1 MRLKLKPAGITRKIA
16 LATALLGVLSGLFL
30 GLYTLLAE
38 HSLRIGAARLNAD
51 RIIRATLPQI
61 AGAYW
66 EVDVPAVRAILNGL
80 LEDPVILSARIDDPL
95 LTDAQRDSS
104 GLIDLSVSRQPP
116 PAPPW
121 LGILFQPGSQAEELS
136 YVLSNPRDGSEI
148 GRLAL
153 ELDFRPVQEDMVA
166 RSYVVL
172 GSSILQ
178 TLLVTAVIFLIVQLI
193 VIRPL
198 ARLQAA
204 ALRVRD
210 GYSFRLKGRDQ
221 RMFDVSRQDEI
232 SRLARA
238 FRRTVTE
245 LEVSRDNLQELVEER
260 TRELLVARNE
270 AVEASQAKSIF
281 LANMSHELRTP
292 LNAIIGLS
300 GILLRE
306 GQGNTG
312 TRNLTDLRAAAA
324 QLSENIDSILDLSKI
339 EAGELVLEQVWFRL
353 DDLLDDVLIQT
364 RALMA
369 GKPVRLTWDYAP
381 DLPEEVC
388 ADSLRLRQIMVN
400 FASNAVKFTKEGEIR
415 LLAAY
420 HDGAL
425 RLGVRDTGIGIS
437 PDQIEG
443 IFKAFGQADSSTTR
457 QYGGTGLG
465 LSIAQRLADKMHG
478 KLLVD
483 SEPGRGAEFAILL
496 HLPTRSGLRQSETA
510 DLIKVEGTE
519 GPVRQLQVMANRAA
533 AFIAGPIPPVTVTVA
548 AAHATF
554 LMQSSGS
561 AGSKRLAFPITHREL
576 AAVISELQTG
586 DGPKPPKDDILA
598 GLDVLVVEDNP
609 VNLAVF
615 VSLVE
620 ALGAAVRTAT
630 NGIEAMEQA
639 AEAMPDVILMDL
651 HMPVMDGYRALKK
664 LQGRYQAS
672 LAPVVAATANA
683 TQEEAERC
691 TAAGFAGFIPKP
703 IDPSQLRSLLVGL
716 CGSNQLLEIDQEKGL
731 FYAGGNRQQY
741 KASLRRFHASLREWS
756 AGLAAQGD
764 RPEGPGV
771 ANLLHV
777 IKGAAGTVGA
787 GRLAEL
793 AASAEKG
800 STSIKTVEQALSRL
814 LEQFEARSPL
824 SADELPFT
832 PDRLERIG
840 ALISKRDIQ
849 AIEEV
854 QNTGSGDLPETAKA
868 KLQSLKAALKVL
880 DFETADQIVE
890 QLAGSLHED

>member
-1 MRLKLKPAGITRKIA
+1 M
-16 LATALLGVLSGLFL
+16 
-30 GLYTLLAE
+30 AE

-104 GLIDLSVSRQPP
+104 GLIDLSVSRQPSP
-116 PAPPW
+116 TPPW
-121 LGILFQPGSQAEELS
+121 LSILFQPTSQPEKPAYILT
-136 YVLSNPRDGSEI
+136 NPRDGSEI

-153 ELDFRPVQEDMVA
+153 ELSFRPVEKDMVA

-210 GYSFRLKGRDQ
+210 GHSFRLKGRDQ
-221 RMFDVSRQDEI
+221 RMFDVRRQDEI

-245 LEVSRDNLQELVEER
+245 LEASRDNLQELVDER

-300 GILLRE
+300 GMLLRE
-306 GQGNTG
+306 GKGNSN
-312 TRNLTDLRAAAA
+312 TRNLTDLSAAAA

-353 DDLLDDVLIQT
+353 DDLLDDVLLQT

-369 GKPVRLTWDYAP
+369 GKPVLLTWDYAA

-388 ADSLRLRQIMVN
+388 ADPLRLRQIMVN
-400 FASNAVKFTKEGEIR
+400 FASNAVKFTNEGEICIQ
-415 LLAAY
+415 AGFQN
-420 HDGAL
+420 GAL

-437 PDQIEG
+437 PEQIEG

-465 LSIAQRLADKMHG
+465 LSIAQRLADRMQG
-478 KLLVD
+478 ELQVN
-483 SEPGRGAEFAILL
+483 SEPEKGSEFALILR
-496 HLPTRSGLRQSETA
+496 PPIQPIPPKNETT
-510 DLIKVEGTE
+510 DIIKVEGAE
-519 GPVRQLQVMANRAA
+519 GPVRQVQVMANRALA
-533 AFIAGPIPPVTVTVA
+533 TTTAPIPPVMVTVTT
-548 AAHATF
+548 AHAAF
-554 LMQSSGS
+554 SLRSSSGKVS
-561 AGSKRLAFPITHREL
+561 RRHLALPITHREFS
-576 AAVISELQTG
+576 AALSELKTG
-586 DGPKPPKDDILA
+586 TGPKLQKDELLA
-598 GLDVLVVEDNP
+598 GRDVLVVEDNP
-609 VNLAVF
+609 VNLYVF

-620 ALGAAVRTAT
+620 ALGAKVRTAV
-630 NGIEAMEQA
+630 NGIEALEQA
-639 AEAMPDVILMDL
+639 TAAMPDVILMDL
-651 HMPVMDGYRALKK
+651 HMPLMDGYRALEN
-664 LQGRYQAS
+664 LQGRFQGS

-691 TAAGFAGFIPKP
+691 KFSGFSGFIPKP
-703 IDPSQLRSLLVGL
+703 IDPSQLRSLLADL
-716 CGSNQLLEIDQEKGL
+716 CGNNQLPGVDQEKGL
-731 FYAGGNRQQY
+731 FYAGGNRQHY
-741 KASLRRFHASLREWS
+741 EASLRRFHAGLREWS
-756 AGLAAQGD
+756 AGLAALTD
-764 RPEGPGV
+764 RPEGPV
-771 ANLLHV
+771 KANLLHV

-787 GRLAEL
+787 DRLAEL
-793 AASAEKG
+793 AAGAEKG
-800 STSIKTVEQALSRL
+800 STSIKTVEQAMSQL
-814 LEQFEARSPL
+814 LEQFDARSPL

-832 PDRLERIG
+832 PDRLERIR

-854 QNTGSGDLPETAKA
+854 QNTGSGELPETAKA
-868 KLQSLKAALKVL
+868 KLQSLKTALKVL

>member
-16 LATALLGVLSGLFL
+16 LAAALLGVFSGLLL
-30 GLYTLLAE
+30 GVYTLLAE

-51 RIIRATLPQI
+51 RIVRATLPQI

-95 LTDAQRDSS
+95 LTEAQRDSS
-104 GLIDLSVSRQPP
+104 GLIDLSVSRQPR

-245 LEVSRDNLQELVEER
+245 LEASRDNLQELVDER
-260 TRELLVARNE
+260 TRELLEARNE

-300 GILLRE
+300 GILLRD
-306 GQGNTG
+306 GQSNDN
-312 TRNLTDLRAAAA
+312 TRNLTDLRAAAK

-353 DDLLDDVLIQT
+353 DDLLDDVLMQT
-364 RALMA
+364 RALMV
-369 GKPVRLTWDYAP
+369 GKPVLLTWDYAP
-381 DLPEEVC
+381 DLPEELC
-388 ADSLRLRQIMVN
+388 ADPLRLRQIMVN

-415 LLAAY
+415 LLASY

-437 PDQIEG
+437 PEQIEG
-443 IFKAFGQADSSTTR
+443 IFKAFGQADGSTTR

-465 LSIAQRLADKMHG
+465 LSISQKLADKMQG
-478 KLLVD
+478 KIQVD
-483 SEPGRGAEFAILL
+483 SEPGRGAEFTMVLCP
-496 HLPTRSGLRQSETA
+496 PTRPAPQQGETK
-510 DLIKVEGTE
+510 DLIKVEGTG
-519 GPVRQLQVMANRAA
+519 GPVRQLQIMADRAA
-533 AFIAGPIPPVTVTVA
+533 AALTSQIRPVTVTVTAEHA
-548 AAHATF
+548 AFA
-554 LMQSSGS
+554 LRSSGGM
-561 AGSKRLAFPITHREL
+561 AGKRLALPITHREF
-576 AAVISELQTG
+576 AAALSELETG
-586 DGPKPPKDDILA
+586 TGPNPPKNVLLA
-598 GLDVLVVEDNP
+598 GRDVLVVEDNP
-609 VNLAVF
+609 VNLYVF

-620 ALGAAVRTAT
+620 ALGAKVRTAT
-630 NGIEAMEQA
+630 NGIEAVKQVA
-639 AEAMPDVILMDL
+639 KAMPDVILMDL
-651 HMPVMDGYRALKK
+651 HMPLMDGYRALEN

-683 TQEEAERC
+683 TQDEAERC

-703 IDPSQLRSLLVGL
+703 IDPSQLRSLLAGL
-716 CGSNQLLEIDQEKGL
+716 CGNGKYPGIDQEKGL
-731 FYAGGNRQQY
+731 FYAGGNRQHY
-741 KASLRRFHASLREWS
+741 EASLRRFHASLREWF
-756 AGLAAQGD
+756 AALEALAD
-764 RPEGPGV
+764 RPESEGR
-771 ANLLHV
+771 ADLLHV
-777 IKGAAGTVGA
+777 IKGAASTVGA
-787 GRLAEL
+787 DGLAEL
-793 AASAEKG
+793 AAGAETG
-800 STSIKTVEQALSRL
+800 AVSIGTVAQALSRM
-814 LEQFEARSPL
+814 LEQFDACSPHV
-824 SADELPFT
+824 AKKLPLI

-840 ALISKRDIQ
+840 ALVRNRDIL
-849 AIEEV
+849 ALEET
-854 QNTGSGDLPETAKA
+854 QNTALRGLSEPAVAAFE
-868 KLQSLKAALKVL
+868 SLTAALTAL

-890 QLAGSLHED
+890 QLREALHDD

>member
-16 LATALLGVLSGLFL
+16 LAAALLGVLSGLLL
-30 GLYTLLAE
+30 GMYTLLAE

-66 EVDVPAVRAILNGL
+66 EVDVPAARAILNGL

-95 LTDAQRDSS
+95 LTEAQRDSS

-121 LGILFQPGSQAEELS
+121 LSILFQHGSQAEELS
-136 YVLSNPRDGSEI
+136 YVLSNPRNGSEI

-166 RSYVVL
+166 RSYIVL

-210 GYSFRLKGRDQ
+210 GHSFRLKGRDQ
-221 RMFDVSRQDEI
+221 RMFDASRQDEI

-245 LEVSRDNLQELVEER
+245 LEASRDNLQELVDER

-312 TRNLTDLRAAAA
+312 TRNLTDLKAAAA

-415 LLAAY
+415 LLAAF

-437 PDQIEG
+437 LDQIEG

-457 QYGGTGLG
+457 RYGGTGLG
-465 LSIAQRLADKMHG
+465 LSIAQRLADKMQG
-478 KLLVD
+478 KLLVE
-483 SEPGRGAEFAILL
+483 SEPGRGAEFAIIL
-496 HLPTRSGLRQSETA
+496 HPPTRSAPRHSETA
-510 DLIKVEGTE
+510 DLIRVEGTE
-519 GPVRQLQVMANRAA
+519 GPVRQLRTMANRAA
-533 AFIAGPIPPVTVTVA
+533 AIITGPIPPITVTVA
-548 AAHATF
+548 AAHATVT
-554 LMQSSGS
+554 MQSSDS
-561 AGSKRLAFPITHREL
+561 KRSKRLALPITHMEL
-576 AAVISELQTG
+576 AAVVSELQTG
-586 DGPKPPKDDILA
+586 VHSKPPRDDILA

-620 ALGAAVRTAT
+620 ALGASVRTAT

-639 AEAMPDVILMDL
+639 AEAMPGVILMDL
-651 HMPVMDGYRALKK
+651 HMPVMDGYRALEN
-664 LQGRYQAS
+664 LQSRYQAS

-691 TAAGFAGFIPKP
+691 TSAGFAGFIPKP
-703 IDPSQLRSLLVGL
+703 IDPSQLRGLLAGL
-716 CGSNQLLEIDQEKGL
+716 CGSNQLLGVDQEKGL
-731 FYAGGNRQQY
+731 FYAGGNQQHY
-741 KASLRRFHASLREWS
+741 EASLRRFHASLHEWS
-756 AGLAAQGD
+756 AGLAAQAD
-764 RPEGPGV
+764 RPEGPSV

-787 GRLAEL
+787 ERLAGL
-793 AASAEKG
+793 AAGAENG
-800 STSIKTVEQALSRL
+800 VVSIGTVEQALSRML
-814 LEQFEARSPL
+814 AQFDACGTIY
-824 SADELPFT
+824 AHELPLT
-832 PDRLERIG
+832 PGRLNK
-840 ALISKRDIQ
+840 ISSLVRNRDIQ
-849 AIEEV
+849 SLEEV
-854 QNTGSGDLPETAKA
+854 QNTGSGDLPGSA
-868 KLQSLKAALKVL
+868 KAALESLRTALTVL
-880 DFETADQIVE
+880 DFEAAGLVVE
-890 QLAGSLHED
+890 QLANVIHDD

>member
-1 MRLKLKPAGITRKIA
+1 MRVKLKPSGITRKIA
-16 LATALLGVLSGLFL
+16 LATALLGILSGLFL
-30 GLYTLLAE
+30 GLYTLLAD
-38 HSLRIGAARLNAD
+38 HSLRIGAARLNAE
-51 RIIRATLPQI
+51 RIIQATLPQI

-80 LEDPVILSARIDDPL
+80 LEDPVILSARIEDPL
-95 LTDAQRDSS
+95 LTEAQRDSS

-121 LGILFQPGSQAEELS
+121 LIILFQPGSQAEEIS
-136 YVLSNPRDGSEI
+136 YVLTNPRDGSEI
-148 GRLAL
+148 GRLVL
-153 ELDFRPVQEDMVA
+153 ELSFRPVQEDMVA
-166 RSYVVL
+166 RSYAVL

-221 RMFDVSRQDEI
+221 RMFDVNRQDEI

-245 LEVSRDNLQELVEER
+245 LEASRDNLQELVDER

-306 GQGNTG
+306 GQSNTN
-312 TRNLTDLRAAAA
+312 TRNLTDLRAAAV

-369 GKPVRLTWDYAP
+369 GKPVLLTWDYAP

-388 ADSLRLRQIMVN
+388 ADPLRLRQIMVN
-400 FASNAVKFTKEGEIR
+400 FVSNAVKFTKEGEIR

-425 RLGVRDTGIGIS
+425 RLGVIDTGIGIS
-437 PDQIEG
+437 PDQIES

-465 LSIAQRLADKMHG
+465 LSIAQRLADRMHG
-478 KLLVD
+478 KLLVE

-496 HLPTRSGLRQSETA
+496 HPPTRAAPQQSETA

-519 GPVRQLQVMANRAA
+519 GPVRQLQIMANRAA
-533 AFIAGPIPPVTVTVA
+533 AIIAGPIPPVTVTVT

-554 LMQSSGS
+554 FMQSSGS
-561 AGSKRLAFPITHREL
+561 MESKRLAFPITHREL
-576 AAVISELQTG
+576 AAVVLELQTG
-586 DGPKPPKDDILA
+586 GNSKPPKDDILA

-620 ALGAAVRTAT
+620 TLGATVRTAT
-630 NGIEAMEQA
+630 NGLEAMEQT
-639 AEAMPDVILMDL
+639 AEAMPGVILMDL
-651 HMPVMDGYRALKK
+651 HMPLMDGYRALEN
-664 LQGRYQAS
+664 LQSKYQAS

-703 IDPSQLRSLLVGL
+703 IDPSQLRSLLAGL
-716 CGSNQLLEIDQEKGL
+716 CGNNRLPGIDQEKGL
-731 FYAGGNRQQY
+731 FYAGGNQRHY
-741 KASLRRFHASLREWS
+741 EASLRRFHASVREWS
-756 AGLAAQGD
+756 AGLATQADG
-764 RPEGPGV
+764 PEGPGV

-777 IKGAAGTVGA
+777 IKGGAGTVGA
-787 GRLAEL
+787 DRLAEL

-800 STSIKTVEQALSRL
+800 NTSIETVEQALSQML
-814 LEQFEARSPL
+814 AQFDACSPI
-824 SADELPFT
+824 SEHELPLT
-832 PDRLERIG
+832 PGRLNRIN
-840 ALISKRDIQ
+840 ALVSNRDLQ
-849 AIEEV
+849 ALEEV
-854 QNTGSGDLPETAKA
+854 QKTGSGDLPESAKA
-868 KLQSLKAALKVL
+868 ALQSLGAALKVL
-880 DFETADQIVE
+880 DFEMADQILE
-890 QLAGSLHED
+890 QLAGWLHED

>member
-1 MRLKLKPAGITRKIA
+1 M
-16 LATALLGVLSGLFL
+16 
-30 GLYTLLAE
+30 YTLLAE

-95 LTDAQRDSS
+95 LTEAQRDSS

-121 LGILFQPGSQAEELS
+121 LGILFQTGSQAEELS

-148 GRLAL
+148 GRLAV
-153 ELDFRPVQEDMVA
+153 ELDFRPVQEIMVA

-178 TLLVTAVIFLIVQLI
+178 ALLVTAVIFLIVQLI

-210 GYSFRLKGRDQ
+210 GYSFQLKGRDQ
-221 RMFDVSRQDEI
+221 RMFDVGRQDEI

-245 LEVSRDNLQELVEER
+245 LEASRDNLQELVDER

-306 GQGNTG
+306 GQSNTD
-312 TRNLTDLRAAAA
+312 TRNLTDLRSAAA

-369 GKPVRLTWDYAP
+369 GKPVLLTWDYAP

-388 ADSLRLRQIMVN
+388 ADPLRLRQIMVN

-420 HDGAL
+420 DNGAL

-437 PDQIEG
+437 PEQIEG

-465 LSIAQRLADKMHG
+465 LSIAQRLADKMQG
-478 KLLVD
+478 KLLVE
-483 SEPGRGAEFAILL
+483 SEPGKGAEFTVILCP
-496 HLPTRSGLRQSETA
+496 PTRSAPQESETA
-510 DLIKVEGTE
+510 DLIKIEGTE
-519 GPVRQLQVMANRAA
+519 GPVRQLQIMANRAA
-533 AFIAGPIPPVTVTVA
+533 ATVAGPIPPVTVTVA
-548 AAHATF
+548 AEHATF
-554 LMQSSGS
+554 FLQSSGS
-561 AGSKRLAFPITHREL
+561 LGSKRLPFPITHREL
-576 AAVISELQTG
+576 VSVISELQTG
-586 DGPKPPKDDILA
+586 GNPKPPKDDILA

-620 ALGAAVRTAT
+620 ALGATVRTAT
-630 NGIEAMEQA
+630 NGVEAMEQA
-639 AEAMPDVILMDL
+639 AAAMPCVILMDL
-651 HMPVMDGYRALKK
+651 HMPVMDGYRALEN
-664 LQGRYQAS
+664 LQSRYQAS
-672 LAPVVAATANA
+672 LAPVAAATANA

-703 IDPSQLRSLLVGL
+703 IDPSQLRSLLAGL
-716 CGSNQLLEIDQEKGL
+716 CGNNRLLGIDQEKGL
-731 FYAGGNRQQY
+731 FYAGGNRQHY
-741 KASLRRFHASLREWS
+741 EASLRRFHASLREWS

-793 AASAEKG
+793 AAGAEKG
-800 STSIKTVEQALSRL
+800 SISIETVEQALSRML
-814 LEQFEARSPL
+814 AQFDTCSPI
-824 SADELPFT
+824 SVHELQLT
-832 PDRLERIG
+832 PGRLNRIG
-840 ALISKRDIQ
+840 SLVRNRDIQ
-849 AIEEV
+849 ALEEV
-854 QNTGSGDLPETAKA
+854 QNTGSGGLPDAA
-868 KLQSLKAALKVL
+868 GAALQSLGAALKML
-880 DFETADQIVE
+880 DFETAGQIVK
-890 QLAGSLHED
+890 QLTNVLHDD